1 MPNYVHRTDGNSGS
15 YPYGKTYLTSV
26 SPQDLPENEANYI
39 QDPDLSA
46 VDGFDSI
53 YWNISGDSVVLANQG
68 TRNARD
74 ADILAQAELAYEAE
88 QKAAYTNNELFRAQ
102 IKYVVDEINILRQ
115 NAGLTPART
124 YAEAQTFMFDAI
136 DNGEV

>member
-1 MPNYVHRTDGNSGS
+1 MPNYLHRTTGNSGS
-15 YPYGKTYLTSV
+15 YPFNKDYRTSE
-26 SPQDLPENEANYI
+26 SPQDLPEAEANYV

-46 VDGFDSI
+46 VTGFDDI
-53 YWNISGDSVVLANQG
+53 YWNISGDDVTLACPT
-68 TRNARD
+68 TRTDRDVAIEAERILAENAR
-74 ADILAQAELAYEAE
+74 
-88 QKAAYTNNELFRAQ
+88 QKDSYTENEIFRAQ

-124 YAEAQTFMFDAI
+124 YAQAQTYMFDAI

>member
-1 MPNYVHRTDGNSGS
+1 MPNYIHRTDGNSGS

-26 SPQDLPENEANYI
+26 SPQDLPENEANDI

-53 YWNISGDSVVLANQG
+53 YWNISGDSVLLANGG

-74 ADILAQAELAYEAE
+74 ADIAAQQVLQQNQS
-88 QKAAYTNNELFRAQ
+88 QKDSYTNNEIFRAQ

-124 YAEAQTFMFDAI
+124 YADAQTFMFDAI

>member
-1 MPNYVHRTDGNSGS
+1 MPNYIHRTDGNSGS

-53 YWNISGDSVVLANQG
+53 YWNISGEAVILANAG
-68 TRNARD
+68 TRSARD
-74 ADILAQAELAYEAE
+74 ADIAAQAVLQSNQT
-88 QKAAYTNNELFRAQ
+88 QKDAYTDNQLFRAQ
-102 IKYVVDEINILRQ
+102 IKYMVDEINTLRQ

-124 YAEAQTFMFDAI
+124 YGGAQTYMFDAI

>member
-1 MPNYVHRTDGNSGS
+1 MPNYIHRTDGNSGS

-26 SPQDLPENEANYI
+26 SPQNLPENEANYI

-46 VDGFDSI
+46 VAGFDSV
-53 YWNISGDSVVLANQG
+53 YWNISGDTVSLANQG

-74 ADILAQAELAYEAE
+74 ADIAAQAVLQSNQT
-88 QKAAYTNNELFRAQ
+88 QKDAYTDNQLFRAQ
-102 IKYVVDEINILRQ
+102 IKYMVDEINILRQ

-124 YAEAQTFMFDAI
+124 YGGAQTYMFDAI